1 MRSNDHGRADRQ
13 KPRQEEAKQR
23 AVTCVNTEQ
32 ASSEYQPK
40 GDWEGRADHTT
51 AKATDSG
58 WRPELPLDIPG
69 VLVTARCEGRTRN
82 TGDPTP
88 HAERPARD
96 RAHKGE
102 TEVAR
107 RGEGVRGAHST
118 EEGGDKPLEGRG
130 PALMV
135 PVCKGK
141 REGMTERSNNPV
153 DKVRELQRRLWVA
166 AKQAKTRRF
175 HALYDR
181 IWRSDVLW
189 EAWNRVRANGGAA
202 GVDKET
208 FDDIEREGVEA
219 FLNGIAETLKA
230 NRYRPLPVRRRY
242 IPKGDGKQRPLGI
255 PTIRDRVVQMATKII
270 IEPIFEA
277 DFEACSY
284 GFRPKRSATQA
295 MEAIR
300 EAGNHGYN
308 VVIDADIR
316 GYFDSIDQEK
326 LMVLVRERISD
337 RRVDKLIR
345 QWLRAGVME
354 EGVLKAT
361 LAGTPQGGV
370 ISLLLANIYLN
381 VLDRVWVSRCSHLGI
396 LVRYADDFVVMC
408 RREVQ
413 AKEALRRVRVIM
425 DRLGLELH
433 PDKTRMVDMT
443 RGKEGFVFL
452 GWNVRKRRSIQR
464 NPRWHFVQRWPS
476 PKAMKRVQT
485 RVHEL
490 TEVRGN
496 PARNAGELIA
506 RLNPVLRGWG
516 NYFKTGNSD
525 AKFNQLDSYVWR
537 RVTRWQFRRGGQR
550 TRFRYDRWPSQRL
563 WDMGL
568 HRLQGTVSY
577 PAHAA
582 PRTSPVSRVREIRTH
597 GLKGDTGNGPQYAE
611 PRQ

>member
-1 MRSNDHGRADRQ
+1 
-13 KPRQEEAKQR
+13 
-23 AVTCVNTEQ
+23 
-32 ASSEYQPK
+32 
-40 GDWEGRADHTT
+40 
-51 AKATDSG
+51 
-58 WRPELPLDIPG
+58 
-69 VLVTARCEGRTRN
+69 
-82 TGDPTP
+82 
-88 HAERPARD
+88 
-96 RAHKGE
+96 
-102 TEVAR
+102 
-107 RGEGVRGAHST
+107 
-118 EEGGDKPLEGRG
+118 
-130 PALMV
+130 MV
-135 PVCKGK
+135 PVGEGK
-141 REGMTERSNNPV
+141 REGMAERPNNPV

-166 AKQAKTRRF
+166 AIVSRGSRGAKTRRF

-181 IWRSDVLW
+181 IWRSDVLL
-189 EAWNRVRANGGAA
+189 EAWDRVLANGGVA

-208 FDDIEREGVEA
+208 FDDIEREGVDV

-255 PTIRDRVVQMATKII
+255 PTIRDRVVQMAAEII

-284 GFRPKRSATQA
+284 GFRPKKSATLA

-300 EAGNHGYN
+300 EAGDHGYN

-316 GYFDSIDQEK
+316 GYFDNIDQEK

-345 QWLRAGVME
+345 QWLTEPAFCRFSGAGVIE
-354 EGVLKAT
+354 EGALKAT
-361 LAGTPQGGV
+361 LGGTPQGGV
-370 ISLLLANIYLN
+370 IPREPRFATLLANIYLN

-413 AKEALRRVRVIM
+413 AKEALRCVRVIM

-433 PDKTRMVDMT
+433 PDKTRMVNMAN
-443 RGKEGFVFL
+443 GKEGFVFL

-496 PARNAGELIA
+496 PARDAGELIA

-525 AKFNQLDSYVWR
+525 AKFNQIDSYVWR
-537 RVTRWQFRRGGQR
+537 RVTRWQHRRGGQR

-577 PAHAA
+577 PAHAT

>member
-1 MRSNDHGRADRQ
+1 MRSNDYGRADRQ
-13 KPRQEEAKQR
+13 KPRQEGAKQR

-32 ASSEYQPK
+32 ASSDYQPK
-40 GDWEGRADHTT
+40 GDWGGRAEHAT

-58 WRPELPLDIPG
+58 WRPELPLDAPG

-96 RAHKGE
+96 RAYKGE

-118 EEGGDKPLEGRG
+118 CEGGDKPLEGRG

-135 PVCKGK
+135 PVCEGK
-141 REGMTERSNNPV
+141 REGMAERPNNPI

-166 AKQAKTRRF
+166 AKQAKKRRF

-189 EAWNRVRANGGAA
+189 EAWSRVRANGGAA

-219 FLNGIAETLKA
+219 FLTGIAETLKA

-277 DFEACSY
+277 DFAACSY

-316 GYFDSIDQEK
+316 GYFDNIDQEK

-345 QWLRAGVME
+345 QWLHAGVME
-354 EGVLKAT
+354 EGALKAT

-370 ISLLLANIYLN
+370 ISPLLANIYLN
-381 VLDRVWVSRCSHLGI
+381 MLDRVWMSRCSHLGI

-408 RREVQ
+408 RHEVQ

-433 PDKTRMVDMT
+433 PDKTRMVDMAK
-443 RGKEGFVFL
+443 GKEGFVFL

-496 PARNAGELIA
+496 PARDAGELIA

-525 AKFNQLDSYVWR
+525 AKFNQIDSYVWR
-537 RVTRWQFRRGGQR
+537 RVTRWQHRRGGQR

-577 PAHAA
+577 PAHAT

-597 GLKGDTGNGPQYAE
+597 GLKGDTGIGPHNAA